1 MMQPEELQSSAQGKK
16 PFRFTLVDA
25 GIVFSCFILANFAL
39 SLVIELALIALGYDP
54 AAELAGNSVLIW
66 IVQVVLHVVLLMV
79 SVVFYAVKK
88 GKFFQETTLNRPIKG
103 KDLFYSLCLMV
114 AMFYLANMT
123 TNVIVLFL
131 EALGYRMSSGVAI
144 DSWFAFGMAMLGIVI
159 LPAFSEELVF
169 RGIVFQ
175 GLKRY
180 GKAAAIFGSAL
191 LFGIMHMNVVQ
202 FIYAFQCGLLLGL
215 VVYKTDNIKYGII
228 MHGLSN
234 LISVVVT
241 FATSGMTDSQLTES
255 PLVVALSLVMF
266 AVSVLCLALGLVY
279 FLKNRPKEPWE
290 TPAPAAGFGPYP
302 GQAPSPYGQTPPRY
316 GMPNQPYA
324 GPTPPP
330 YVQTP
335 PAYGAPVPPNSY
347 NGAPYQGNSGQVPPY
362 GAPNQPYAGQTPPPY
377 MQGQPYAGQMSSAPG
392 QQPAMAAMPTV
403 KAEEKAAVD
412 TVSADSAARAED
424 SASQPVAANAEGAGG
439 QTQQSPYGQTPPAYG
454 APSQPYAGQT
464 PPYMQGQPNP
474 GQMPPPYGQT
484 PYMSGRPYAGP
495 TPPPYIQT
503 PPAYGAPVPPN
514 SYNGAP
520 YQGNSGQ
527 VPPYGAPNQPYAGQT
542 PPPYMPGQPYAG
554 PIPPY
559 GAPGQPYPAFAPLY
573 DPEREERKRD
583 KTVGFLTMLPGLL
596 ACLLMLAVDLFGS
609 FLL

>member
-324 GPTPPP
+324 GQTPPPYMSGRPYAGPTPPP

-377 MQGQPYAGQMSSAPG
+377 MPGQPYAGQ
-392 QQPAMAAMPTV
+392 
-403 KAEEKAAVD
+403 
-412 TVSADSAARAED
+412 
-424 SASQPVAANAEGAGG
+424 
-439 QTQQSPYGQTPPAYG
+439 
-454 APSQPYAGQT
+454 
-464 PPYMQGQPNP
+464 
-474 GQMPPPYGQT
+474 
-484 PYMSGRPYAGP
+484 
-495 TPPPYIQT
+495 
-503 PPAYGAPVPPN
+503 
-514 SYNGAP
+514 
-520 YQGNSGQ
+520 
-527 VPPYGAPNQPYAGQT
+527 
-542 PPPYMPGQPYAG
+542 
-554 PIPPY
+554 IPPY